1 MPLVSANKMVA
12 SVTSG
17 HTMVSMGPNDI
28 CKTPAPPAPAPI
40 PLPYP
45 NIAMTV
51 TPGPG
56 YTTKTLVTATPMYT
70 KKSKTAISNGN
81 QPGVAMGLI
90 SNKIMGMCEVIMSS
104 MDVKAEGGGVVRT
117 LDKTIS
123 NG

>member
-12 SVTSG
+12 SMSTG
-17 HTMVSMGPNDI
+17 HTLVSTGPNDI

-45 NIAMTV
+45 NISMTL

-56 YTTKTLVTATPMYT
+56 YTTKTLVMGTPMYT
-70 KKSKTAISNGN
+70 KKSKTMLSNGD
-81 QPGVAMGLI
+81 QPGIAMGLI
-90 SNKIMGMCEVIMSS
+90 SNKIMGMAEVIMSS

-117 LDKTIS
+117 LDKTLS